1 VARRIRKTQPKREI
15 KPVVEPGKP
24 LPQAPPSEAPLETP
38 KRREKVPA

>member
-24 LPQAPPSEAPLETP
+24 LPQAPPAPLETP